1 MKTSPASSKM
11 KECAGTWVQQE
22 LLGCTFKDERLGK
35 RFGMVLQQLSE
46 ATAESIP
53 LACQDWAN
61 TKAAY
66 RFFANER
73 VAEADILAGH
83 FRATRE
89 RVAAVGGTLLV
100 LHDTTEFSYMRE
112 NVGLLHRPKHG
123 PSDHWRRT
131 NPLCGISMHSS
142 LVVTEAGLPLG
153 LSAVKFWTRKEFKG
167 SNELKRHVNPTRVP
181 IGQKES
187 VRWID
192 NLVETTAL
200 LGDPG
205 RCVHIG
211 DRGADI
217 YELFCAAN
225 DVGAHFVIR
234 SAYPRLAEDGMTK
247 TDAEMKEVRI
257 KGFHRIEV
265 RDRNGEVSEAVLELR
280 YRRMLVLPPVAKQK
294 DYGPLEL
301 TVIYAEER
309 GTPKG
314 REKISWKLLTDL
326 PVRSCD
332 EAIEKLNWYAVRWK
346 IELFHKILK
355 SGCRVEESRLRTAPR
370 LVNLIA
376 TCCVVAWRIFWLT
389 MINRSQPAAAP
400 TLALTQ
406 LELQL
411 LDQLAPDRTTRDQP
425 QTLSHYIV
433 KIARLGGYLA
443 RARDPAP
450 GNIVMWRGLA
460 RLTDIAIGYSL
471 RAQNVGN

>member
-1 MKTSPASSKM
+1 M
-11 KECAGTWVQQE
+11 QRE
-22 LLGCTFKDERLGK
+22 LVGCQFKDERLGK
-35 RFGMVLQQLSE
+35 RFRMVLKQLAE
-46 ATAESIP
+46 GTAESIP

-73 VAEADILAGH
+73 VSEADILAGH

-89 RVAAVGGTLLV
+89 RAATVGGTLLV
-100 LHDTTEFSYMRE
+100 LHDTTEFSYPRE
-112 NVGLLHRPKHG
+112 NIGLLHKG
-123 PSDHWRRT
+123 RR
-131 NPLCGISMHSS
+131 NWGHPLGCHPLCGISMHSS
-142 LVVTEAGLPLG
+142 LVVTPAGLPLG
-153 LSAVKFWTRKEFKG
+153 LSAVKFWTRKVFKG
-167 SNELKRHVNPTRVP
+167 TNELKRRVNPTRIP
-181 IGQKES
+181 IGEKES
-187 VRWID
+187 VRWVD

-200 LGDPG
+200 LGAPA

-211 DRGADI
+211 DREADI

-234 SAYPRLAEDGMTK
+234 SAYPRLAEDGTTK
-247 TDAEMKEVRI
+247 TDAKMQEVRL
-257 KGFHRIEV
+257 KGVHRITV
-265 RDRNGEVSEAVLELR
+265 RDEKGELSEAVLELR

-301 TVIYAEER
+301 TMIYAEER

-314 REKISWKLLTDL
+314 RERISWKLLTDL
-326 PVRSCD
+326 PVRTPE
-332 EAIEKLNWYAVRWK
+332 EAIEKLQWYALRWK

-355 SGCRVEESRLRTAPR
+355 SGCKVEESRLRTAPR

-389 MINRSQPAAAP
+389 MINRHLPTAGPAV
-400 TLALTQ
+400 ALTQ

-411 LDQLAPDRTTRDQP
+411 LDRLAPDRTAPAQP
-425 QTLSHYIV
+425 PRLSHYIV

-443 RARDPAP
+443 RARDPVP

-471 RAQNVGN
+471 RVENAGN